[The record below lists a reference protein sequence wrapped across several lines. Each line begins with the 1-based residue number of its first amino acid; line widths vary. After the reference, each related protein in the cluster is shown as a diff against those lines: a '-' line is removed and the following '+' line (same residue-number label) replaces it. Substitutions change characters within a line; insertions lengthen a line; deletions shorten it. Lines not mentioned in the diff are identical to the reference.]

1 MFSNKL
7 ALWTRLRILGIETE
21 MFFSENAFK
30 KSDQQARAVAKYS
43 NISVDCARR
52 KVLLIHVR

>member
-1 MFSNKL
+1 MDTSQNSWYRDRNVFLVK
-7 ALWTRLRILGIETE
+7 TP
-21 MFFSENAFK
+21 

-52 KVLLIHVR
+52 KVLLIHVP